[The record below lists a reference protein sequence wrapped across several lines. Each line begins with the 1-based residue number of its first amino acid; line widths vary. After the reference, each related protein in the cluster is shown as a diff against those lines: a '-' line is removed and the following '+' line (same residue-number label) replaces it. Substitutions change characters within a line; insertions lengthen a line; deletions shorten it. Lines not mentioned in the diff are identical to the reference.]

1 MRKFSRI
8 CSFALLLFLIC
19 GLLSSCY
26 DKREIDDL
34 AYVVAIGFDEGK
46 TNFLRITL
54 QIAKP
59 GAIAGGGSR
68 EGGGGGGEKP
78 YMITTVEAPTL
89 YSALNMVNTYVSR
102 QINLSSAVAIIFSKS
117 LAEKGVEHLVN
128 AITRQREFRPNMYM
142 VVSRT
147 TAEEYINNV
156 KPVLE
161 KNPSKYYYLNFT
173 TYRYT
178 SFSANTQFG
187 RFSNYMD
194 SQDRQAVAILCGI
207 NKNESTGNIT
217 TTNSTY
223 SKKGRAFPLE
233 GDFKAGDVPRTGEDK
248 SETMGL
254 AVFDGEKMVGE
265 LDGEETAYYL
275 FITGEFKNAY
285 WTFPD
290 PQEKDRFVLLNIR
303 QNRKPQTQ
311 VNLVNGKP
319 QIKIK
324 VLLEADILSIQS
336 GINYE
341 RGENTKKL
349 EESVISFLDEGIT
362 RLLAKTAGEYHSD
375 IFGLGSAV
383 RSKFLTWDE
392 FEAFSWK
399 SRYKESS
406 FNVEVNLKI
415 RRTGLIAGSSKAV
428 NSYGEGGMQY

>member
-1 MRKFSRI
+1 MTKRI
-8 CSFALLLFLIC
+8 ARLSSFALLLFFLC
-19 GLLSSCY
+19 GLLSACY

-46 TNFLRITL
+46 TNFLRVTL

-59 GAIAGGGSR
+59 GAITGSGRGGD
-68 EGGGGGGEKP
+68 EKP
-78 YMITTVEAPTL
+78 YTITTVEAPTL

-102 QINLSSAVAIIFSKS
+102 QINLSTAVALIFSRS

-128 AITRQREFRPNMYM
+128 AIMRQRDFRPNMYI
-142 VVSRT
+142 VVART
-147 TAEEYINNV
+147 TAEEYINSV

-161 KNPSKYYYLNFT
+161 KNPSKYYHLNFT

-187 RFSNYMD
+187 RFSSYMG
-194 SQDRQAVAILCGI
+194 SQDRQPVAILTNI
-207 NKNESTGNIT
+207 NKNESTEDLTSAG
-217 TTNSTY
+217 STY
-223 SKKGRAFPLE
+223 AEKGRAYPLE
-233 GDFKAGDVPRTGEDK
+233 GDFKAGGIPRLGEDK

-275 FITGEFKNAY
+275 FVTGEYKTAY

-290 PQEKDRFVLLNIR
+290 PQAKDRFVLLNIR
-303 QNRKPQTQ
+303 QNRKPQSE
-311 VNLVNGKP
+311 VKIVNGKP

-349 EESVISFLDEGIT
+349 EAAVTGFLNQGVA
-362 RLLAKTAGEYHSD
+362 RLLTKTAAVYHSD
-375 IFGLGSAV
+375 IFGFGAGI
-383 RSKFLTWDE
+383 RSKFLTWKE
-392 FEAFSWK
+392 FEAFNWK

-406 FNVEVNLKI
+406 FESEVVLKI
-415 RRTGLIAGSSKAV
+415 RRPGLIAGSIKAV
-428 NSYGEGGMQY
+428 DSSGEGGPEY

>member
-1 MRKFSRI
+1 MRRVSKI
-8 CSFALLLFLIC
+8 CSFMLMSILLI
-19 GLLSSCY
+19 GLLSACY

-34 AYVVAIGFDEGK
+34 AYAVAIGFDEGK
-46 TNFLRITL
+46 SNHLRITL

-59 GAIAGGGSR
+59 GAIASSGTS
-68 EGGGGGGEKP
+68 EGGGGGNEKP

-102 QINLSSAVAIIFSKS
+102 QINLSTVVALIFSKS
-117 LAEKGVEHLVN
+117 LAEKGIEHLVN
-128 AITRQREFRPNMYM
+128 AVVRQREFRPNMYIA
-142 VVSRT
+142 VSRT
-147 TAEEYINNV
+147 TAEEYINGV

-161 KNPSKYYYLNFT
+161 KNPSKYYNLNFT

-194 SQDRQAVAILCGI
+194 SQDHQPVAILCGI
-207 NKNESTGNIT
+207 NKNESSDDIT
-217 TTNSTY
+217 SADSTY
-223 SKKGRAFPLE
+223 GKKGRTYPLE
-233 GDFKAGDVPRTGEDK
+233 GDFKAGDMPRTGEDK
-248 SETMGL
+248 SETIGL

-275 FITGEFKNAY
+275 FVTGEYKNAF

-290 PQEKDRFVLLNIR
+290 PQVKDRFILLNIR
-303 QNRKPQTQ
+303 QNRNPRTEMD
-311 VNLVNGKP
+311 LIDGKAE
-319 QIKIK
+319 IKIK

-349 EESVISFLDEGIT
+349 EQSVINFLADGT
-362 RLLAKTAGEYHSD
+362 KRLLNKTAKEYHSD
-375 IFGLGSAV
+375 IFGFGSAI
-383 RSKFLTWDE
+383 RSKTLTWKE
-392 FEAFSWK
+392 FEAFKWK

-406 FNVEVNLKI
+406 FNVEINLKI
-415 RRTGLIAGSSKAV
+415 RRTGLISGSSKAV
-428 NSYGEGGMQY
+428 NSYGEGGIQY